1 MIVRPMRLFVF
12 HRLGEVRVNSATVYG
27 LSVIV
32 LSGILQGS
40 VLFPMKYLRKWPFEN
55 IWLLFS
61 TFAYLVLPQVFALAT
76 IPHLVSAFEHTST
89 ATMERTVLFGLGWGL
104 AVVTFGLGCER
115 VGLAIGYA
123 IILGLGASIGSLVP
137 LIGQHRDQLWRRAG
151 LGTMTGVALLIV
163 GAILFSIAGMKRD
176 ELRSRSDSAPAK
188 NNGRGRVKPTF
199 VIGLIICIA
208 CGVLSPMIN
217 IAFAYA
223 KEIQDQAIFFGAAP
237 ENSANAVW
245 VLVANAGYLPSL
257 CYCIILLN
265 RNKSWDR
272 FSWQAE
278 PYWFLTPF
286 MGLMWISGTVLYG
299 MGAIRMGQLGPTI
312 GWSVVMSMMVL
323 TANLWGLLAGEW
335 LGAGGTAIRLATS
348 GLVTI
353 IVATFVLGWSNSL

>member
-12 HRLGEVRVNSATVYG
+12 HRLGEVRVNSATDYG

-163 GAILFSIAGMKRD
+163 GATTTYR
-176 ELRSRSDSAPAK
+176 
-188 NNGRGRVKPTF
+188 
-199 VIGLIICIA
+199 
-208 CGVLSPMIN
+208 
-217 IAFAYA
+217 
-223 KEIQDQAIFFGAAP
+223 
-237 ENSANAVW
+237 
-245 VLVANAGYLPSL
+245 
-257 CYCIILLN
+257 
-265 RNKSWDR
+265 
-272 FSWQAE
+272 
-278 PYWFLTPF
+278 
-286 MGLMWISGTVLYG
+286 
-299 MGAIRMGQLGPTI
+299 
-312 GWSVVMSMMVL
+312 
-323 TANLWGLLAGEW
+323 
-335 LGAGGTAIRLATS
+335 
-348 GLVTI
+348 
-353 IVATFVLGWSNSL
+353 